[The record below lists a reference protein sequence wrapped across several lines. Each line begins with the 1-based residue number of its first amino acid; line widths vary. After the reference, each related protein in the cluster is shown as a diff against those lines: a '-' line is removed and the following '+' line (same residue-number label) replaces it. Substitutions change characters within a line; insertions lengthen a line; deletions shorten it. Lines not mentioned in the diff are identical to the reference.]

1 MTNSFCF
8 TVSQDLT
15 TRKMFDLTGHW
26 NWAKLT
32 LMRNALRT
40 QHIIYISSFAAL
52 FLGIANV
59 FHAVILYHWIY
70 YICDVSYI
78 LCWNIFCSN
87 NSRYVIALGLKVFI
101 QFHSQVAT
109 LIPKMKARCIS
120 FDMQGTTL
128 QNCSFVLQ
136 LSQQSVFSF
145 GCALF
150 LALKQ

>member
-1 MTNSFCF
+1 M
-8 TVSQDLT
+8 SQDLT

-59 FHAVILYHWIY
+59 FHAVILYHRIY
-70 YICDVSYI
+70 SLCDVSYI
-78 LCWNIFCSN
+78 LCWVIFCFN
-87 NSRYVIALGLKVFI
+87 QSRYVIALGLKVLI
-101 QFHSQVAT
+101 PFHSQVT
-109 LIPKMKARCIS
+109 RLIQKTKVWRTS
-120 FDMQGTTL
+120 FDIKGTTL

>member
-1 MTNSFCF
+1 M
-8 TVSQDLT
+8 SQDLT

-59 FHAVILYHWIY
+59 FHAVILYHGIY
-70 YICDVSYI
+70 SLCDVWYI
-78 LCWNIFCSN
+78 LCWIIF
-87 NSRYVIALGLKVFI
+87 RFALGLEVLI
-101 QFHSQVAT
+101 PFHSQVT
-109 LIPKMKARCIS
+109 RLIQKTKVWRTS
-120 FDMQGTTL
+120 FDIKGTTL